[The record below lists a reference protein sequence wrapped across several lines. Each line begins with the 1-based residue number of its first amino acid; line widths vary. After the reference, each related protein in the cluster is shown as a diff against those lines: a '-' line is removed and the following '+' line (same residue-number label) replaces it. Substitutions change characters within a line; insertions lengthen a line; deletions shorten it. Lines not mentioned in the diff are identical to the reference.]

1 MPKSSEQQLKE
12 MLKGGDTV
20 GSQYASYYTD
30 IGWQRW
36 NISAAIVAQQ
46 VAENKLEFVKASS
59 VYEKEIT
66 AIQKR
71 RGDLEKRL
79 ADISIKKAAA
89 EIKREDAEWKET
101 NTRLREQ
108 YKAVAKL
115 ARDAAYVPASSY
127 SYGYSKTYGTGTGAA
142 VRAAGGRDALDEAM
156 DDVGSDRGLTSKQA
170 YGSAVSLTTDYATG
184 AAQLKDIKAR
194 ITARQLDG
202 TQYGAGVT
210 LYGAHRYMVSKL
222 AKQLN
227 LPEDAVTQGLNT
239 QLNDTDISNDIAYG
253 EKVVKERAEKG
264 TSDKPQYDKT
274 SEERG
279 GLDRKGGSTGSY
291 YKPYGLPPMLPVD
304 TQGVDLKPLEDAEL
318 EIKQQ
323 ITDLAG
329 EKTTLKPVLEPI
341 DVITATRNEF
351 MNKYGQAPRGTTL
364 RMGGETIGKYKDL
377 MPYELTNA
385 LGKVKTFFG
394 NYIQDELTAARTLAG
409 KDVELTTDQFNAAVE
424 LGKKKARDVLFSGL
438 AKRDPQYAAAT
449 SSPSAVAGAASV
461 VPFPTDEKGW
471 SSVGVVKGADA
482 AAYQKAKEDWARSK
496 GMEIQTRE
504 GVLAEAQ
511 DRISKYNRDVP
522 NPYAQIERDMV
533 TASGEGIL
541 PEIDSAMREVNAPI
555 ASIARR
561 RQGLEFIKNTQPE
574 FYQSE
579 MAKLDEEERNILK
592 APPRTPSEYEM
603 LFRDRVLPTPISA
616 ETFTPTRIVPPAP
629 ELGTKPEG
637 AIGPIPTP
645 PIEPPRSATDIL
657 LRGFRPELD
666 RRTGELITPQLTPQ
680 QRQDAIVGMTSGS
693 QQAALF
699 PESMSSSMP
708 RTTSE
713 GVSARPLGIGEL
725 KPTINKLDRAALGIP
740 ETPVGTEVRGNLGIE
755 ETQKEKLRR
764 ALEDAADKQ
773 KGRLEFLREAGEIG
787 KPKEGATL
795 DQKDT
800 KAKIEAVTA
809 GTKLATED
817 PAAAGKFVTK
827 DAMGKYIAAVYD
839 ENKVRGARAKSIG
852 DLTQTIIRE
861 YAGDAIKQKKAVEI
875 LSSLAALDTT
885 SNKING

>member
-12 MLKGGDTV
+12 MLKGSDTR

-30 IGWQRW
+30 VGWQRW
-36 NISAAIVAQQ
+36 NTSAAVVAQQ
-46 VAENKLEFVKASS
+46 IAENKLEFVKASS
-59 VYEKEIT
+59 IYQKEI
-66 AIQKR
+66 ASIQKR
-71 RGDLEKRL
+71 RGDLDKRL
-79 ADISIKKAAA
+79 SDISIKKAAA

-108 YKAVAKL
+108 YKAETKQ
-115 ARDAAYVPASSY
+115 ARDAAYVRASSY
-127 SYGYSKTYGTGTGAA
+127 SYGYSKTYGTKTGAA

-170 YGSAVSLTTDYATG
+170 YGNAVSLTNDYTTG
-184 AAQLKDIKAR
+184 AAQLRDLKAR
-194 ITARQLDG
+194 MVSGQLDA
-202 TQYGAGVT
+202 TQYGSGVT

-222 AKQLN
+222 AKEKN
-227 LPEDAVTQGLNT
+227 TTEDLVELALDAA
-239 QLNDTDISNDIAYG
+239 LNDKGISADIAYG
-253 EKVVKERAEKG
+253 EQKVLDRATKG
-264 TSDKPQYDKT
+264 TSGSSGVTGYDYTNK
-274 SEERG
+274 
-279 GLDRKGGSTGSY
+279 DRQSGSTGSY
-291 YKPYGLPPMLPVD
+291 YQPYGLPPMAPLD
-304 TQGVDLKPLEDAEL
+304 TKGVDLKPLEDAET
-318 EIKQQ
+318 EIREQ
-323 ITDLAG
+323 IKALAD

-351 MNKYGQAPRGTTL
+351 MNKYGQAPTGTTL

-394 NYIQDELTAARTLAG
+394 NYVTAELATARTLAG
-409 KDVELTTDQFNAAVE
+409 ERELTTDEFNAAVD
-424 LGKKKARDVLFSGL
+424 LGKKKAREVLFSGL
-438 AKRDPQYAAAT
+438 AKRDPQYAALTSTPSALAGAT
-449 SSPSAVAGAASV
+449 SVAGV
-461 VPFPTDEKGW
+461 VPSPTDERGW
-471 SSVGVVKGADA
+471 SSVGVVRGADEA
-482 AAYQKAKEDWARSK
+482 SYQKAKEDWARK
-496 GMEIQTRE
+496 QGMQIQTRE

-511 DRISKYNRDVP
+511 DRISRYNRDVP
-522 NPYAQIERDMV
+522 NPYAEIERNV
-533 TASGEGIL
+533 SEARGAGIL

-561 RQGLEFIKNTQPE
+561 RQGLEFIKDTQPE

-592 APPRTPSEYEM
+592 TPPRTPSEYET
-603 LFRDRVLPTPISA
+603 LFRNRVLPPAIEA
-616 ETFTPTRIVPPAP
+616 ETFTPTRMVPPPP

-645 PIEPPRSATDIL
+645 PIETPRSPSDIL

-693 QQAALF
+693 QQASLF
-699 PESMSSSMP
+699 PESMSPSMP

-713 GVSARPLGIGEL
+713 GVAARPLGIGEL
-725 KPTINKLDRAALGIP
+725 KPTLNKLDREALGIP
-740 ETPVGTEVRGNLGIE
+740 ETPVGTEVRGNLSIE

-764 ALEDAADKQ
+764 ALEDAAEKQ
-773 KGRLEFLREAGEIG
+773 KTRLEFLRETND
-787 KPKEGATL
+787 KPKQGATL
-795 DQKDT
+795 EQRDT

-817 PAAAGKFVTK
+817 PAAAGKSITK

-839 ENKVRGARAKSIG
+839 ENKIKGTKAKPIG
-852 DLTQTIIRE
+852 ELTQTIIRE
-861 YAGDAIKQKKAVEI
+861 YAGDSTKQKKAVEI

-885 SNKING
+885 SNKINA